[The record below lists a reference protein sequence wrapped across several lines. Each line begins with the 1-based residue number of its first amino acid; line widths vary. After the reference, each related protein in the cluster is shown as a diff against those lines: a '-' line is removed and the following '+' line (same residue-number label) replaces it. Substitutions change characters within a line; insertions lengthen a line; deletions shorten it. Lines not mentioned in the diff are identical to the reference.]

1 MGQDRLNYQHVDE
14 VVDHIVR
21 RRVAKKVMRDIH
33 HQVDEIE
40 HQLQSEKWNARYMLP
55 LILVLVT
62 LSIIFLVDIP
72 QLSRLISSFF

>member
-1 MGQDRLNYQHVDE
+1 MRQDELDCQDTDE
-14 VVDHIVR
+14 VVEHIVR

-40 HQLQSEKWNARYMLP
+40 HQVQSEKRNARCMLP
-55 LILVLVT
+55 LVLILVALA
-62 LSIIFLVDIP
+62 LFFLVDIP

>member
-1 MGQDRLNYQHVDE
+1 MGQDKLDYQQSDE

-40 HQLQSEKWNARYMLP
+40 HQVQSEKRNARYMLP

-62 LSIIFLVDIP
+62 LAIIFLVDIP
-72 QLSRLISSFF
+72 QVSRLISSFF

>member
-1 MGQDRLNYQHVDE
+1 MQQDKLDYQQTDK

-40 HQLQSEKWNARYMLP
+40 YQVQSEKWNARYMLP
-55 LILVLVT
+55 LLLVLVT
-62 LSIIFLVDIP
+62 LAIIFLVDIP

>member
-1 MGQDRLNYQHVDE
+1 MGQDKLNYQHADE

-40 HQLQSEKWNARYMLP
+40 YQVQSEKWNARYMLP

-62 LSIIFLVDIP
+62 LAIIFLVDIP